1 MVFLHHLPATT
12 LSCFFLKSAVSTV
25 SPAEV
30 LASCTPPLPPVVWT
44 SVISNVV
51 EVGVCGLPDDEDDDE
66 EDDDEEADE
75 EEEEDEVVADADAEV
90 EEEEATVAE

>member
-1 MVFLHHLPATT
+1 MICLHLPATT

-44 SVISNVV
+44 SGISNVV
-51 EVGVCGLPDDEDDDE
+51 EVGVCGLPDDDDD

-90 EEEEATVAE
+90 EEEEAMAAE